1 MADFSTSVLGFRPFT
16 LDLPRYTGLPYS
28 IAPTSTSPTSAT
40 SASTHHKDGTH
51 ANSHVEQDNSP
62 SIDVLRVVLPTLFGA
77 LAFFGILMALSLYVQ
92 RRQRAK
98 EEAAGIVRAKL
109 IRRDRSMRER
119 SPIISPLAPV
129 SARDSASVFEL
140 DEMDRQ
146 TLSSLK
152 QSEDVARLERSASF
166 KTHRLPRVP
175 PPAYEP

>member
-16 LDLPRYTGLPYS
+16 LDLPHYTGLPYTVAATTTTPVS
-28 IAPTSTSPTSAT
+28 PAPTTTHHIDGIHGNPHIEQEDSPT
-40 SASTHHKDGTH
+40 
-51 ANSHVEQDNSP
+51 V
-62 SIDVLRVVLPTLFGA
+62 DVLRVVLPTLFGA
-77 LAFFGILMALSLYVQ
+77 LAFFGLFIALSLWIQ

-98 EEAAGIVRAKL
+98 EEAAGVVRAKL
-109 IRRDRSMRER
+109 VRRDRSMRER
-119 SPIISPLAPV
+119 SLVISPLAPV

>member
-16 LDLPRYTGLPYS
+16 LDLPRYTGLPHS
-28 IAPTSTSPTSAT
+28 LAATTTSPTSPTSTSTLY
-40 SASTHHKDGTH
+40 KDGTH
-51 ANSHVEQDNSP
+51 ANPHVEQDNSP

-77 LAFFGILMALSLYVQ
+77 LAFFGVLIALSLYVQ

-109 IRRDRSMRER
+109 VRRDRSMRER
-119 SPIISPLAPV
+119 SPVISPLAPA
-129 SARDSASVFEL
+129 SARDSASVYEL

-152 QSEDVARLERSASF
+152 QSEVVARLERSASF